1 MTKLTQRKLAEVA
14 LRDAKKQCQRFVEDL
29 GDNFIIYS
37 HRLDGTLIYADPG
50 IKSIFGI
57 SRGEAIGSDLKNK
70 IKWESGD
77 LELAGENIR
86 NMVSELEYKRM
97 RMSFRHPDG
106 KQRTVFISPHPIK
119 NSEGSVV
126 GVEGIVEDITERT
139 QAEEALKES
148 EERYRTL
155 ITKMING
162 FALHEIICD
171 EAGNPCDYRFL
182 EVNSAFEEM
191 TGLGEGGLVGKTV
204 LDVLP
209 KTESHWINTY
219 GNVALTGKSVHFEEY
234 SQEIDK
240 YFEVLAHSP
249 KKGQFATVFTDI
261 TKRKKVEEDREGL
274 ITKLQT
280 DLDNI
285 KPLKGLLA
293 ICSECK
299 KIRDDEGDWNQ
310 IEGYIESHSDALFSH
325 GFCPECRDKLYG
337 DQDWYKKEYL
347 DK

>member
-1 MTKLTQRKLAEVA
+1 MTKLTQRKRAEVT
-14 LRDAKKQCQRFVEDL
+14 LRDAKKQYQRFVEDL

-57 SRGEAIGSDLKNK
+57 SRGEAIGSDVKNK
-70 IKWESGD
+70 IKWESCD

-86 NMVSELEYKRM
+86 NMVSELEYKRA

-106 KQRTVFISPHPIK
+106 KQRTVFIRPHPIK
-119 NSEGSVV
+119 NREGSVV
-126 GVEGIVEDITERT
+126 GVEGIVEDITERK

-155 ITKMING
+155 ITNMING

-191 TGLGEGGLVGKTV
+191 TGLREGGLVGKTV
-204 LDVLP
+204 FEVLP
-209 KTESHWINTY
+209 QTESLWINTY
-219 GNVALTGKSVHFEEY
+219 GNVALTGKSVHFEAY

-240 YFEVLAHSP
+240 YFEVLAYSP
-249 KKGQFATVFTDI
+249 KKGQFATVFTDV
-261 TKRKKVEEDREGL
+261 TKRRKVEEDREGL
-274 ITKLQT
+274 ITELQT
-280 DLDNI
+280 ELDNI
-285 KPLKGLLA
+285 KTLKGLLP
-293 ICSECK
+293 ICTKCK
-299 KIRDDEGDWNQ
+299 KIRDDKGYWKQ
-310 IEGYIESHSDALFSH
+310 IEEYIEAHTDVSFSHSL
-325 GFCPECRDKLYG
+325 CPNCMDKVYG
-337 DQDWYKKEYL
+337 DEDWYKKEDF